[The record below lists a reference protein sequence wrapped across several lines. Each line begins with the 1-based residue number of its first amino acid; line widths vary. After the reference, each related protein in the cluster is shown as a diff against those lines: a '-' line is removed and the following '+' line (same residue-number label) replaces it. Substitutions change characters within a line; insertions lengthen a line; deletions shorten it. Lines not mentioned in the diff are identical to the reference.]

1 MERLD
6 ILKAAFGAN
15 AQKFEDNLV
24 ADSKAQF
31 DACKS
36 PLPRS
41 PLSAVLSPGPHPDR
55 TRAKRPPP
63 SVLPYASLLSTRSPR
78 TFQTFTAYV
87 HKVTLQKPVFK
98 ARSELSQK
106 VPEFWFNSLR
116 NCKLTGQFLDN
127 VDVEALKHL
136 KDVWIEHS
144 DKEVRDYEI
153 TFTFSAKNPYFKE
166 TTISKKVTV
175 TPPKG
180 SEHAELPTP
189 AYDLDAPVFLL
200 ASTPITWTSDEHNLV
215 KKAPKVNVLELEEFD
230 EGFDGSAGS
239 FFNWFL
245 QEGEDD
251 MGLGE
256 TLLDWWSHA
265 TEYAAGLSSLDS
277 DDEDLSGGEFDSDE
291 DSDDDDL
298 KKEIDLSDEDSKRP
312 KKKQRK

>member
-1 MERLD
+1 MERID
-6 ILKAAFGAN
+6 ILKAAFGEQ

-31 DACKS
+31 DA
-36 PLPRS
+36 
-41 PLSAVLSPGPHPDR
+41 
-55 TRAKRPPP
+55 
-63 SVLPYASLLSTRSPR
+63 
-78 TFQTFTAYV
+78 YV
-87 HKVTLQKPVFK
+87 HKVSLQKPVFK
-98 ARSELSQK
+98 TRSELSQK

-116 NCKLTGQFLDN
+116 NCKLTQQVLDN
-127 VDVEALKHL
+127 VDVDALKHL
-136 KDVWIEHS
+136 KDVWIEH
-144 DKEVRDYEI
+144 DEKDVRNYEV

-180 SEHAELPTP
+180 SEHESLSSSP
-189 AYDLDAPVFLL
+189 YDLDAPLFLL
-200 ASTPITWTSDEHNLV
+200 PSTPITWTSEDHNLV

-230 EGFDGSAGS
+230 DGFSGSAGS
-239 FFNWFL
+239 FFNWFAT
-245 QEGEDD
+245 EGEDD

-256 TLLDWWSHA
+256 TLLEWWSHA
-265 TEYAAGLSSLDS
+265 TEYAAGLSSIDS
-277 DDEDLSGGEFDSDE
+277 DDEDFSGAEFDEDE